1 MEEVG
6 RMSQKDNDLFFTC
19 ALIDYIARKTKNT
32 RTDVVNRLGKEQI
45 SKIFEL
51 AGIYHC
57 DNPERVC
64 DDFIES
70 AHIETGTF
78 DNIADC
84 GYAVPSY
91 WDIGKVYKRLIKMV
105 AEDKKT
111 DVIDALFEVYNSFIS
126 PAIDDYNSSFYYENP
141 LFIFECYKAKM
152 FIFECYKAKKIL

>member
-1 MEEVG
+1 MEDTG
-6 RMSQKDNDLFFTC
+6 RMSQKDNALFFTC
-19 ALIDYIARKTKNT
+19 ALIDYISRKTKNT
-32 RTDVVNRLGKEQI
+32 RADVVNRLGKEQI

-51 AGIYHC
+51 AVIYHC
-57 DNPERVC
+57 DNPDRVC

-70 AHIETGTF
+70 AHIETGSF

-141 LFIFECYKAKM
+141 LFIFECYKAK
-152 FIFECYKAKKIL
+152 KIL

>member
-6 RMSQKDNDLFFTC
+6 RMSQNDNDLFFTC

-126 PAIDDYNSSFYYENP
+126 PAIDDYNGSFYYENP
-141 LFIFECYKAKM
+141 LFIFECYKAKKM
-152 FIFECYKAKKIL
+152 L

>member
-1 MEEVG
+1 MEDVG

-105 AEDKKT
+105 AEDKKK
-111 DVIDALFEVYNSFIS
+111 DVIDALIEVYNSFIS

-141 LFIFECYKAKM
+141 LFIFECYKAK
-152 FIFECYKAKKIL
+152 KIL

>member
-6 RMSQKDNDLFFTC
+6 RMSQNDNDLFFTC
-19 ALIDYIARKTKNT
+19 ALIDYIARKTKNS
-32 RTDVVNRLGKEQI
+32 RADVVNRLGKEQI

-57 DNPERVC
+57 DNPDRVC
-64 DDFIES
+64 DDFIEI
-70 AHIETGTF
+70 AHIETGSF

-141 LFIFECYKAKM
+141 LFIFECYKAKKM
-152 FIFECYKAKKIL
+152 LWLLMYL

>member
-6 RMSQKDNDLFFTC
+6 RMSQNDNDLFFTC

-91 WDIGKVYKRLIKMV
+91 WDIGKVYKRLINMV

-126 PAIDDYNSSFYYENP
+126 PAIDEYNSSFYYENP
-141 LFIFECYKAKM
+141 LFIFECYKAK
-152 FIFECYKAKKIL
+152 KIL

>member
-1 MEEVG
+1 MDDVG
-6 RMSQKDNDLFFTC
+6 RISQKDNDLFFTC
-19 ALIDYIARKTKNT
+19 ALIDYIARKTKNS
-32 RTDVVNRLGKEQI
+32 RADVVNRLGKEQI

-57 DNPERVC
+57 DNPDRVC

-70 AHIETGTF
+70 AHIETGSF

-141 LFIFECYKAKM
+141 LFIFECYKAK
-152 FIFECYKAKKIL
+152 KIL

>member
-32 RTDVVNRLGKEQI
+32 RTYVVNRLGKEKI

-57 DNPERVC
+57 DNPDRVC

-70 AHIETGTF
+70 AHIETGSF

-141 LFIFECYKAKM
+141 LFIFECYKAK
-152 FIFECYKAKKIL
+152 KIL

>member
-1 MEEVG
+1 MDDVG
-6 RMSQKDNDLFFTC
+6 RISQNDNDLFFTC

-141 LFIFECYKAKM
+141 LFIFECYKAK
-152 FIFECYKAKKIL
+152 KIL

>member
-1 MEEVG
+1 MDDVG
-6 RMSQKDNDLFFTC
+6 RISQKDNDLFFTC

-32 RTDVVNRLGKEQI
+32 RTYVVNRLGKEKI

-84 GYAVPSY
+84 GYAGR
-91 WDIGKVYKRLIKMV
+91 D
-105 AEDKKT
+105 
-111 DVIDALFEVYNSFIS
+111 
-126 PAIDDYNSSFYYENP
+126 
-141 LFIFECYKAKM
+141 
-152 FIFECYKAKKIL
+152 

>member
-1 MEEVG
+1 MDDVG
-6 RMSQKDNDLFFTC
+6 RISQKDNDLFFTC

-51 AGIYHC
+51 AVIYHC
-57 DNPERVC
+57 DNPDRVC

-70 AHIETGTF
+70 AHIETGSF

-141 LFIFECYKAKM
+141 LFIFECYKAKKM
-152 FIFECYKAKKIL
+152 L

>member
-6 RMSQKDNDLFFTC
+6 RMSQNDNDLFFTC

-32 RTDVVNRLGKEQI
+32 RTYVVNRLGKEQI

-126 PAIDDYNSSFYYENP
+126 PAIDDYNGSFYYENP
-141 LFIFECYKAKM
+141 LFIFECYKAK
-152 FIFECYKAKKIL
+152 KIL

>member
-1 MEEVG
+1 MDDVG
-6 RMSQKDNDLFFTC
+6 RISQKDNDLFFTC

-32 RTDVVNRLGKEQI
+32 RADVVNRLGKEQI

-70 AHIETGTF
+70 AHIETGSF

-111 DVIDALFEVYNSFIS
+111 DVIDALFEVFNSFIS

-141 LFIFECYKAKM
+141 LFIFECYKAKKM
-152 FIFECYKAKKIL
+152 L

>member
-32 RTDVVNRLGKEQI
+32 RTYVVNRLGKEQI

-126 PAIDDYNSSFYYENP
+126 PAIDDYNGSFYYENP
-141 LFIFECYKAKM
+141 LFIFECYKAK
-152 FIFECYKAKKIL
+152 KIL

>member
-105 AEDKKT
+105 AEDKKI

-141 LFIFECYKAKM
+141 LFIFECYKAK
-152 FIFECYKAKKIL
+152 KIL

>member
-6 RMSQKDNDLFFTC
+6 RMSQNDNDLFFTC

-64 DDFIES
+64 DDFIER
-70 AHIETGTF
+70 AHIETGSF

-141 LFIFECYKAKM
+141 LFIFECYKAK
-152 FIFECYKAKKIL
+152 KIL

>member
-6 RMSQKDNDLFFTC
+6 RMSQNDNDLFFTC

-70 AHIETGTF
+70 AHIETGSF

-141 LFIFECYKAKM
+141 LFIFECYKAKKM
-152 FIFECYKAKKIL
+152 L

>member
-32 RTDVVNRLGKEQI
+32 RTYVVNRLGKEKI

-105 AEDKKT
+105 AEDKKI

-141 LFIFECYKAKM
+141 LFIFECYKAKKM
-152 FIFECYKAKKIL
+152 L

>member
-1 MEEVG
+1 MECVG
-6 RMSQKDNDLFFTC
+6 RVSQKDNDLFFTC
-19 ALIDYIARKTKNT
+19 ALIDYIARKTKNS
-32 RTDVVNRLGKEQI
+32 RADVVNRLGKEQI

-141 LFIFECYKAKM
+141 LFIFECYKAKKM
-152 FIFECYKAKKIL
+152 L

>member
-1 MEEVG
+1 MECVG
-6 RMSQKDNDLFFTC
+6 RVSQKDNDLFFTC

-32 RTDVVNRLGKEQI
+32 RTDVVNRLGKEQV

-70 AHIETGTF
+70 AHIETGSF

-141 LFIFECYKAKM
+141 LFIFECYKAKTM
-152 FIFECYKAKKIL
+152 L

>member
-1 MEEVG
+1 MDDVG
-6 RMSQKDNDLFFTC
+6 RISQKDNDLFFTC

-70 AHIETGTF
+70 AHIETGSF

-105 AEDKKT
+105 AEDKKI

-126 PAIDDYNSSFYYENP
+126 PAIDNYNSSFYYDSP
-141 LFIFECYKAKM
+141 SAIFETYRNDCTPVADD
-152 FIFECYKAKKIL
+152 

>member
-78 DNIADC
+78 DNIAYC

-141 LFIFECYKAKM
+141 LFIFECYKAK
-152 FIFECYKAKKIL
+152 KIL

>member
-6 RMSQKDNDLFFTC
+6 RMSQNDNDLFFTC

-57 DNPERVC
+57 DNPDRVC

-70 AHIETGTF
+70 AHIETGSF

-141 LFIFECYKAKM
+141 LFIFECYKAK
-152 FIFECYKAKKIL
+152 KIL

>member
-32 RTDVVNRLGKEQI
+32 RADVVNRLGKEQI

-57 DNPERVC
+57 DNPDRVC

-141 LFIFECYKAKM
+141 LFIFECYKAK
-152 FIFECYKAKKIL
+152 KIL

>member
-70 AHIETGTF
+70 AHIETGSF

-111 DVIDALFEVYNSFIS
+111 DALFEVYNSFIS

-141 LFIFECYKAKM
+141 LFIFECYKAK
-152 FIFECYKAKKIL
+152 KIL

>member
-1 MEEVG
+1 MDDVG
-6 RMSQKDNDLFFTC
+6 RISQKDNDLFFTC

-70 AHIETGTF
+70 AHVETGTF

-126 PAIDDYNSSFYYENP
+126 PAIDDYNGSFYYENP
-141 LFIFECYKAKM
+141 LFIFECYKAK
-152 FIFECYKAKKIL
+152 KIL

>member
-1 MEEVG
+1 MDDVG
-6 RMSQKDNDLFFTC
+6 RISQKDNDLFFTC

-32 RTDVVNRLGKEQI
+32 RTYVVNRLGKEKI

-126 PAIDDYNSSFYYENP
+126 PVIDDYNGSFYYENP
-141 LFIFECYKAKM
+141 LFIFECYKAK
-152 FIFECYKAKKIL
+152 KIL

>member
-1 MEEVG
+1 MECVG
-6 RMSQKDNDLFFTC
+6 RVSQKDNDLFFTC

-32 RTDVVNRLGKEQI
+32 RTDVVNRLGKEQV

-64 DDFIES
+64 DDFIGS

-141 LFIFECYKAKM
+141 LFIFECYKAKKM
-152 FIFECYKAKKIL
+152 L

>member
-1 MEEVG
+1 MECVG
-6 RMSQKDNDLFFTC
+6 RVSQKDNDLFFTC

-51 AGIYHC
+51 ASIYHC

-126 PAIDDYNSSFYYENP
+126 PAIDDYNGSFYYENP
-141 LFIFECYKAKM
+141 LFIFECYKAKKM
-152 FIFECYKAKKIL
+152 L

>member
-6 RMSQKDNDLFFTC
+6 RMSQNDNDLFFTC

-51 AGIYHC
+51 AGVYHC

-141 LFIFECYKAKM
+141 LFIFECYKAKKM
-152 FIFECYKAKKIL
+152 L

>member
-1 MEEVG
+1 MECVG
-6 RMSQKDNDLFFTC
+6 RVSQKDNDLFFTC

-32 RTDVVNRLGKEQI
+32 RTDVVNRLGKEQV

-141 LFIFECYKAKM
+141 LFIFECYKAK
-152 FIFECYKAKKIL
+152 KIL

>member
-6 RMSQKDNDLFFTC
+6 RMSQNDNDLFFTC

-51 AGIYHC
+51 AVIYHC
-57 DNPERVC
+57 DNPDRVC

-70 AHIETGTF
+70 AHIETGSF

-141 LFIFECYKAKM
+141 LFIFECYKAKKM
-152 FIFECYKAKKIL
+152 L

>member
-1 MEEVG
+1 MECVG
-6 RMSQKDNDLFFTC
+6 RVSQKDNDLFFTC

-32 RTDVVNRLGKEQI
+32 RTDVVNRLGKEQV

-126 PAIDDYNSSFYYENP
+126 PAIDDYNGSFYYENP
-141 LFIFECYKAKM
+141 LFIFECYKAKKM
-152 FIFECYKAKKIL
+152 L

>member
-32 RTDVVNRLGKEQI
+32 RTDVVNRLGKEKI

-141 LFIFECYKAKM
+141 LFIFECYKAK
-152 FIFECYKAKKIL
+152 KIL

>member
-6 RMSQKDNDLFFTC
+6 RMSQNDNDLFFTC
-19 ALIDYIARKTKNT
+19 ALIDYIARKAKNS
-32 RTDVVNRLGKEQI
+32 RADVVNRLGKEQI

-57 DNPERVC
+57 DNPDRVC

-70 AHIETGTF
+70 AHIETGSF

-141 LFIFECYKAKM
+141 LFIFECYKAKKM
-152 FIFECYKAKKIL
+152 L

>member
-6 RMSQKDNDLFFTC
+6 RMSQNDNDLFFTC

-32 RTDVVNRLGKEQI
+32 RTYVVNRLGKEKI

-141 LFIFECYKAKM
+141 LFIFECYKAK
-152 FIFECYKAKKIL
+152 KIL